1 MKIAILGMGGVG
13 GFYGCK
19 LARKYEDSTEH
30 EIFFV
35 ARGEH
40 LQKIKADGLMLITKD
55 GNFTAKPSLATDRPA
70 ELGPLDL
77 IIISVKGYDLK
88 NAAQMIKNNIY
99 NNTVIIPL
107 LNGVNN
113 VETIKTVLTKGI
125 IMNGC
130 VYISTQIVSPG
141 VVEHVGGAGKMFFG
155 PEEGPIEPYRKIE
168 TIMKEAGI
176 DAVLSDNINVD
187 VWSKYIFIGP
197 LASVTSMTGQPLGAV
212 MENKEHKA
220 MMEGMM
226 LEIKMIA
233 DVEGIVF
240 PEDIVPKSMD
250 LTSNFPYETKS
261 SLQLDFERGKQAE
274 VETFTGFVVRSG
286 KKLGIKTPL
295 HEAAY
300 SALKNKQEVQ

>member
-1 MKIAILGMGGVG
+1 MRIAIFGIGGVG
-13 GFYGCK
+13 GFYGGK
-19 LARKYEDSTEH
+19 LARKYEDAAEH

-40 LQKIKADGLMLITKD
+40 LQKIKTDGLMLITKE
-55 GNFTAKPSLATDRPA
+55 GNFIAKPSLATDRPT

-88 NAAQMIKNNIY
+88 NAAQMIENNLD

-113 VETIKTVLTKGI
+113 VEILKSILTKGI

-130 VYISTQIVSPG
+130 VYISTQIASPG
-141 VVEHVGGAGKMFFG
+141 VVEHVGGAGKLIFG
-155 PEEGPIEPYRKIE
+155 PEEGPIEPYREIE
-168 TIMKEAGI
+168 TLMK
-176 DAVLSDNINVD
+176 DADINALLSDNITVD

-197 LASVTSMTGQPLGAV
+197 LASITAMTDQPLGAI

-226 LEIKMIA
+226 VEIKMIA
-233 DVEGIVF
+233 DAQGIVF
-240 PEDIVPKSMD
+240 PENIVQKSMS

-286 KKLGIKTPL
+286 KELGVKTPL
-295 HEAAY
+295 HNAVY
-300 SALKNKQEVQ
+300 SALKNKQKVQ